1 MEVKPVQWSRLRH
14 EYERGATYRELAE
27 QYGVSAAA
35 VGRRSK
41 AENWGRRGSAQ
52 RELTVEQ
59 AAAQVAQRL
68 LAAAN
73 QTLEDD
79 SAPLSVKEIKDLA
92 GLVRE
97 ALALRQL
104 SGREEPDAG
113 TVRVVLEGEVERWSE

>member
-1 MEVKPVQWSRLRH
+1 MAVKTVQWSRLRR
-14 EYERGATYRELAE
+14 EYEQGATYQKLAE
-27 QYGVSAAA
+27 KYGVSTAS

-41 AENWGRRGSAQ
+41 AENWGKRGSAR

-68 LAAAN
+68 LTAAN

-79 SAPLSVKEIKDLA
+79 SASLSVKEMKELA

-104 SGREEPDAG
+104 SDGAG
-113 TVRVVLEGEVERWSE
+113 SGAGAVRVVLEGDVERWSV